1 MIKYVKEYWMFVG
14 IVLLVVLFVG
24 MSFLHPHKKSSQTTT
39 APTEKVMKDKGASS
53 EELPAETE
61 NEKKLSTGF
70 SCFRETL
77 RKCSFI

>member
-53 EELPAETE
+53 EELPLKLKT
-61 NEKKLSTGF
+61 KKTIDRLF
-70 SCFRETL
+70 L
-77 RKCSFI
+77 L